1 MTTHSNENPEPAPQE
16 TPEQAAAAVPSE
28 DRYGRDETAR
38 NPNLDPDPEQTR
50 DPDLSSDPAENPGM
64 RSAADLEPGQTPPES
79 NSATAT
85 PPAPAPSRPP
95 NNKLV
100 LGIAAA
106 VIGLLLVLV
115 FVGYIA
121 GLIG

>member
-1 MTTHSNENPEPAPQE
+1 MTTQPNENPEPAPRE
-16 TPEQAAAAVPSE
+16 TPQEAAQAGPSD
-28 DRYGRDETAR
+28 DRYGRNETAR

-50 DPDLSSDPAENPGM
+50 DPDLSSDPAQNPGM

-85 PPAPAPSRPP
+85 PPAPAPSSPP
-95 NNKLV
+95 NGKLI
-100 LGIAAA
+100 LGIVGA
-106 VIGLLLVLV
+106 VIALLVILV

-121 GLIG
+121 GLLG